1 MNTAISIAAMTPFRT
16 KAVTKV
22 LVEAVDA
29 PLRLVDLG
37 GVMSG
42 HTGKKRNV
50 HTFGKIVMV
59 VK

>member
-1 MNTAISIAAMTPFRT
+1 MTPFRT

-42 HTGKKRNV
+42 YTGKKRNV